1 MFKFFNIKKPS
12 QATEVNLALDPAVLE
27 KLRSIVTSI
36 KVLGSGC
43 ARCHQLY
50 ENTKEAVESLGLAVS
65 VEYVTDMQKIMAYN
79 VVSTPVLVINEK
91 IVASGRLLE
100 ADEVES
106 LLLKTVQN

>member
-12 QATEVNLALDPAVLE
+12 QDAELNLALDPAVLE
-27 KLRSIVTSI
+27 NLRSTITSI

-43 ARCHQLY
+43 ARCHQLS
-50 ENTKEAVESLGLAVS
+50 ENTKEAVKSLGLAVS

-79 VVSTPVLVINEK
+79 IVSTPALVVNEK
-91 IVASGRLLE
+91 VIASGRLLD

-106 LLLKTVQN
+106 LLLKMVQD